1 MTVKNTIMPK
11 FENTIYLYIYYN
23 IYININN
30 TTLSGWVKNKL
41 SHRHAVT
48 DIVNDFSKRA
58 FLRAFLAI
66 LFGSTMK
73 FLYLCIVNE
82 KRRNLRPN
90 WVTKIS

>member
-1 MTVKNTIMPK
+1 MPPRYGREIKTVFCIPYPNCS
-11 FENTIYLYIYYN
+11 FQCTIYE
-23 IYININN
+23 
-30 TTLSGWVKNKL
+30 
-41 SHRHAVT
+41 
-48 DIVNDFSKRA
+48 RA

-90 WVTKIS
+90 